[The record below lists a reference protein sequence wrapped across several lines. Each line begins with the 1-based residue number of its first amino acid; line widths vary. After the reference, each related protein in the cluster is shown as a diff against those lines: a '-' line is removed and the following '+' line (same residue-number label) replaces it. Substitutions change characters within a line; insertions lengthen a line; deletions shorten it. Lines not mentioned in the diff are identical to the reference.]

1 MGTTDATDATDPY
14 TDGSEETRQEFTA
27 NDFRIT
33 RALDSLL
40 VSAKSIKGD
49 GVSAE
54 DIAARVHT
62 LRPLLNRWDT
72 TCERHHHTTSAGP
85 RSGNASRRGPQEL
98 HVSTH

>member
-1 MGTTDATDATDPY
+1 MVNTDPY
-14 TDGSEETRQEFTA
+14 EDGVQETHQDFTA

-49 GVSAE
+49 AVSAE

-62 LRPLLNRWDT
+62 LRHLLKQVGHN
-72 TCERHHHTTSAGP
+72 
-85 RSGNASRRGPQEL
+85 
-98 HVSTH
+98 V